1 MQVAGNGST
10 NKYCRIYI
18 HDNGIGFDQK
28 YSEQIFG
35 MFQRLHSTK
44 DIEGTGIGLALC
56 KKIEEE
62 HKGFISAR
70 GEINNGST
78 FIVSLPV

>member
-1 MQVAGNGST
+1 
-10 NKYCRIYI
+10 
-18 HDNGIGFDQK
+18 
-28 YSEQIFG
+28 